1 MPCYTV
7 QPMLSGRHFRILLA
21 LLAVALFLGVAAFSV
36 FLGESL
42 LNIWREL
49 ERIGPSAV
57 WIFLAGVLLVCLLFG
72 WFVWRL
78 LMPVRVPE
86 TTSDSDRTDEST
98 VREQLSSARESGID
112 TRVVEREL
120 EELRKRRDAGEIH
133 VAFFGEISSGKSALV
148 RALLPHAQTPSAV
161 TGGTTRDLTSW
172 QWQSSAGD
180 RLVLVDMPGLNEAG
194 GELDPVA
201 EDEAMRAHIV
211 VFVVDADLTRSQER
225 GLKMLSKLD
234 KPMVLALNKS
244 DRFSSS
250 DLKLVRDRLKT
261 HVVGLDV
268 PVVIVRA
275 GGSEPVKRILP
286 DGTTEVTQRP
296 RSPDVGE
303 LAGVLQRIIDT
314 RADILHSLRDSS
326 IFLLAARKL
335 DAAAAEHRAVK
346 AQEMVRSYSR
356 KAVVGALAAVTPGA
370 DLIIQ
375 GVLASQMIKDLSQL
389 YDVPVRRVD
398 TDLLLELVGKYV
410 GKSTTLVLAVA
421 GNALKSFPGVGTI
434 TGGILHAIAYGMVF
448 DTLGRAVAQ
457 SLATRGELRPLQAA
471 EQFKETLGEDL
482 ESSARQFARLAFEEV
497 RKPRD

>member
-1 MPCYTV
+1 
-7 QPMLSGRHFRILLA
+7 MLSGRHFRFLLA

-49 ERIGPSAV
+49 ERLGQPALG
-57 WIFLAGVLLVCLLFG
+57 IFLASVLSVCLLFG

-78 LMPVRVPE
+78 LMPRRSPE
-86 TTSDSDRTDEST
+86 SASEADRTDESK
-98 VREQLSSARESGID
+98 VREQLSAARESGID

-120 EELRKRRDAGEIH
+120 EELRKRREAGEIH
-133 VAFFGEISSGKSALV
+133 VALFGEISSGKSALV
-148 RALLPHAQTPSAV
+148 RALLPDADTPSAV
-161 TGGTTRDLTSW
+161 TGGTTRELTSW
-172 QWQSSAGD
+172 QWQSPAGD
-180 RLVLVDMPGLNEAG
+180 RLVLVDMPGLNEAAG
-194 GELDPVA
+194 NLDPVA
-201 EDEAMRAHIV
+201 EEEALRAHIV
-211 VFVVDADLTRSQER
+211 VFVVDGDLTRSQDRE
-225 GLKMLSKLD
+225 LDALAKLD

-244 DRFSSS
+244 DCFSAE
-250 DLKLVRDRLKT
+250 DLVLLRDRLKA
-261 HVVGLDV
+261 HVDGMDV
-268 PVVIVRA
+268 PVVVIRA
-275 GGSEPVKRILP
+275 GGSEPVTRMLP
-286 DGTTEVTQRP
+286 DGTTEITQRS
-296 RSPDVGE
+296 RSPDVAE
-303 LAGVLQRIIDT
+303 LAGALQRIIDT

-326 IFLLAARKL
+326 IFLLAVRKL
-335 DAAAAEHRAVK
+335 DAAAAEHRAGK
-346 AQEMVRSYSR
+346 AQDMVRSYSR
-356 KAVVGALAAVTPGA
+356 KAVIGALAAVTPGS

-375 GVLASQMIKDLSQL
+375 GVLASQMLKDLSQL

-398 TDLLLELVGKYV
+398 TDLLLALVGKYV

-448 DTLGRAVAQ
+448 DTLGRAVAE

-471 EQFKETLGEDL
+471 EQFKETLGENL